1 MTDLNRPSVLVFD
14 VNETLLDITVLEPLF
29 ARLFGEIS
37 VLREWFP
44 ELILYSQTLT
54 LSDIYTPFGVLAGSM
69 LRMVGANKGIE
80 ITDADIA
87 ELKQLFGQM
96 PAHSDVIPALTVL
109 RDAGCYTLVTLTNSA
124 PSPSPTPLES
134 AGIAGLFDHHFNVSD
149 VEKFKPHRSVYDIVP
164 KALNTPAADMCM
176 VACHVWDTI
185 GAQAAGYQGAFI
197 ARPHNSVFDLPN
209 VPKPDYICD
218 DLVGFAKRMTA

>member
-29 ARLFGEIS
+29 ARLFGDKA
-37 VLREWFP
+37 VLREWFS

-54 LSDIYTPFGVLAGSM
+54 LSDIYTPFGALAGSM

-80 ITDADIA
+80 VMDADIA
-87 ELKQLFGQM
+87 ELKNLFGQM
-96 PAHSDVIPALTVL
+96 PAHKDVAPALTAL
-109 RDAGCYTLVTLTNSA
+109 RDAGYTLVTLTNSA
-124 PSPSPTPLES
+124 PTPSPTPLET
-134 AGIAGLFDHHFNVSD
+134 AGIADFFEHHFNVAE

-164 KALNTPAADMCM
+164 KALNIPASNMCM

-197 ARPHNSVFDLPN
+197 ARPHNSVFDVPN

-218 DLVGFAKRMTA
+218 DLAAFAKRMAA

>member
-1 MTDLNRPSVLVFD
+1 MTDLSRPSVLVFD
-14 VNETLLDITVLEPLF
+14 VNETLLDITTLEPLF
-29 ARLFGEIS
+29 ERLFGDGA

-54 LSDIYTPFGVLAGSM
+54 LSDIYTPFGTLAGSM
-69 LRMVGANKGIE
+69 LRMVGTNKGIDV
-80 ITDADIA
+80 TDADIA

-96 PAHSDVIPALTVL
+96 PAHKDAAPALTAL
-109 RDAGCYTLVTLTNSA
+109 RDAGYTLVTLTNSA
-124 PSPSPTPLES
+124 AAPSPTPLEN
-134 AGIAGLFDHHFNVSD
+134 AGIAGLFDHHFNVSE

-164 KALNTPAADMCM
+164 KALNTPASDMCM

-197 ARPHNSVFDLPN
+197 ARPHNSVFE
-209 VPKPDYICD
+209 VPHLRQPDYICD
-218 DLVGFAKRMTA
+218 DLAVFARRMIP

>member
-1 MTDLNRPSVLVFD
+1 MTDLGRPSVLVFD
-14 VNETLLDITVLEPLF
+14 VNETLLDITTLEPLF
-29 ARLFGEIS
+29 ERLFGDRA

-54 LSDIYTPFGVLAGSM
+54 LSDIYTPFGTLAGSM
-69 LRMVGANKGIE
+69 LRMVGANKGIDV
-80 ITDADIA
+80 TDADIA

-96 PAHSDVIPALTVL
+96 PAHKDVVPALTAL
-109 RDAGCYTLVTLTNSA
+109 RDAGYTLVTLTNSA
-124 PSPSPTPLES
+124 AAPSPTPLEN
-134 AGIAGLFDHHFNVSD
+134 AGIAGLFDHHFNVSE

-164 KALNTPAADMCM
+164 KALNTPASDMCM

-197 ARPHNSVFDLPN
+197 ARPHNSVFE
-209 VPKPDYICD
+209 VPHLRQPDYACD
-218 DLVGFAKRMTA
+218 DLAVFARRMIP